1 MHHTTRYQ
9 WSSSWLP
16 RNTASLI
23 LAFLLHLLLLLLSCF
38 SCHSNTSSCSSAT
51 RRRSNAQMSFGVCHQ
66 PNVSLFQVTVDFEA
80 TLFKRHFLKTSNEP
94 QSHRWDCWPARL
106 EEETCHII
114 IACKLWCGRKNRMV
128 MLLQK
133 GWKERSGSCQTSVI
147 CKNLGALVGGRGGS
161 WGDTVEGAG
170 CNPEQNFL
178 FVGKIWKTLEMI
190 IRDLK
195 SVSSILKNYLFCQAK
210 ASLEYLVS
218 FLVTSSSATTGS

>member
-1 MHHTTRYQ
+1 
-9 WSSSWLP
+9 
-16 RNTASLI
+16 
-23 LAFLLHLLLLLLSCF
+23 
-38 SCHSNTSSCSSAT
+38 
-51 RRRSNAQMSFGVCHQ
+51 MSFGVCHQ

-114 IACKLWCGRKNRMV
+114 IACKLWCGRKNRIV

-133 GWKERSGSCQTSVI
+133 GWKERSGSCQTSVF

-170 CNPEQNFL
+170 CNPEQNL
-178 FVGKIWKTLEMI
+178 I
-190 IRDLK
+190 DLK
-195 SVSSILKNYLFCQAK
+195 DIGNDYKGLEKRFIDPEKLSVLSG
-210 ASLEYLVS
+210 ES
-218 FLVTSSSATTGS
+218 FP